1 VSASAPAVQ
10 YDVVHTTEYDY
21 SESVAVSHH
30 LARLSPRG
38 LAHQQPLHHDLQIEP
53 APAVMT
59 THTDYF
65 GNAVTYFAMQGAHKR
80 LTVRARSRV
89 AVQAATVPSPLTT
102 PSWETVANRSALPL
116 EALEFLFDSALI
128 RPGAD
133 VVAYAR
139 ASFRAGRPL
148 LDAVLELTRRIH
160 EDFTFDTKAT
170 TITTSLAQVFKSR
183 RGVCQDFARLEIA
196 CLRSL
201 GLPARYVSGYLETVP
216 PPGRPRM
223 LGADASHAWL
233 AVYCPDAGWIH
244 VDPTNNVLP
253 SCSHVTIAWGR
264 DYDDVSPVR
273 GVILGGG
280 NHTLRVNVDV
290 LRVDQ
295 DSVAD
300 GALVDHADVD
310 IHAEERRGGT
320 DEGAP

>member
-1 VSASAPAVQ
+1 MSADPSPVH
-10 YDVVHTTEYDY
+10 YEVVHTTQYDY
-21 SESVAVSHH
+21 SDSVAVSHH
-30 LARLSPRG
+30 LARLSPRV
-38 LAHQQPLHHDLQIEP
+38 LPHQQRLHHDLQIEP

-65 GNAVTYFAMQGAHKR
+65 GNAVTFFAMQGAHKR

-89 AVQAATVPSPLTT
+89 ALQATSVPSPSDT
-102 PSWETVANRSALPL
+102 PPWEAVADRTALPL

-128 RPGAD
+128 PASAELA
-133 VVAYAR
+133 AYAR
-139 ASFRAGRPL
+139 AAFPAGRPL

-160 EDFTFDTKAT
+160 EEFTFDREAT
-170 TITTSLAQVFKSR
+170 TIATPVADVFRSR

-216 PPGRPRM
+216 PPGRSRL

-233 AVYCPDAGWIH
+233 AVYCPEAGWIH
-244 VDPTNNVLP
+244 VDPTNNLLP
-253 SCSHVTIAWGR
+253 SGTHVTVAWGR
-264 DYDDVSPVR
+264 DYSDVSPIH

-290 LRVDQ
+290 VRL
-295 DSVAD
+295 
-300 GALVDHADVD
+300 
-310 IHAEERRGGT
+310 AES
-320 DEGAP
+320 